1 LLTANGDAFDHTER
15 EPASGHLACVVAPLA
30 VARARIVRIRT
41 GNGLQHEA
49 AVLRG
54 ERERPQLVERPAER
68 HRAVPADA
76 AVTRPETADAAV
88 ARRRENRAPRP
99 GADGERYKT
108 RRNSRARAARRT
120 AAPCLPPPRLDVR

>member
-1 LLTANGDAFDHTER
+1 LRARAWRLDRQDRARVGLPLQVRHLDLLDSADAAQGLERALEVGPDCLLTANGDAFDHTER

-68 HRAVPADA
+68 HRAVPAA
-76 AVTRPETADAAV
+76 AAV
-88 ARRRENRAPRP
+88 ARPAPR
-99 GADGERYKT
+99 
-108 RRNSRARAARRT
+108 
-120 AAPCLPPPRLDVR
+120 